1 MSNLRWSFG
10 RPGMTDLT
18 SLTLAEASERLQ
30 ERSVSA
36 VELMEA
42 TLRRIEATEPLIHA
56 FAWRDADAAMD
67 AARRADES
75 RVNGLANG
83 PLHGIPVGVK
93 DLLYTKD
100 IPTEAGSRVLTG
112 FVPTHDATVVRKL
125 RDAGAIVVGKTVTHE
140 FAYGQNVPE
149 TRNPWQ
155 LDSYP
160 GGSSAGSGA
169 AVAARSLFAAI
180 GTDTGGSVRTPSAVN
195 GIVGLKPTYGLVSRN
210 GCVPMSTSLDHIG
223 PMTRTVLDTAI
234 LLEAIVG
241 FDAGDPASLR
251 SPVVDYR
258 SGLGAGIRGMR
269 IGIDTG
275 YFFYD
280 KVQAPV
286 RKAVET
292 AIDVLVS
299 LGAVRVDISIPELEW
314 STTVGNVT
322 TEVDMS
328 TWHRQLLRSKG
339 GHYHPG
345 TRLMLEL
352 GELIP
357 GTHYVLAQQARTR
370 IRGAV
375 RRTFAEHRL
384 DALLGPT
391 IPVTAPRLDDLSVDL
406 VDEAADGGLATLVH
420 HEYPANVT
428 GLPALSVPCGFS
440 EAGLP
445 IGFQAIG
452 KPLHEMTLLRLGHA
466 YQGATPWHTMQ
477 PDLVATQP
485 VGGSR

>member
-1 MSNLRWSFG
+1 
-10 RPGMTDLT
+10 MTDLT
-18 SLTLAEASERLQ
+18 SLTLAEASARLQ
-30 ERSVSA
+30 ERTVSA

-56 FAWRDADAAMD
+56 FAWRDGDAAMD
-67 AARRADES
+67 AARKCDVTRM
-75 RVNGLANG
+75 NGSAHG
-83 PLHGIPVGVK
+83 MLHGIPIGVK

-100 IPTEAGSRVLTG
+100 IPTEAGSRVLEG
-112 FVPTHDATVVRKL
+112 FRPAHDATVVRKL
-125 RDAGAIVVGKTVTHE
+125 RDAGAIIVGKTVTHE

-195 GIVGLKPTYGLVSRN
+195 GIVGLKPTYGLVSRH

-234 LLEAIVG
+234 LLAAIVG
-241 FDAGDPASLR
+241 FDANDPASLR
-251 SPVVDYR
+251 SPAVDYH
-258 SGLGAGIRGMR
+258 SELDAGIRGMR

-275 YFFYD
+275 YFLYD

-292 AIDVLVS
+292 AIELLVS
-299 LGAVRVDISIPELEW
+299 LGAERIEVSIPELEW

-328 TWHRQLLRSKG
+328 AWHRRLLRSKR
-339 GHYHPG
+339 GHYDPG

-357 GTHYVLAQQARTR
+357 ASHYVLAQQVRTR

-391 IPVTAPRLDDLSVDL
+391 IPVTAPRLDELSVDL
-406 VDEAADGGLATLVH
+406 VDEVAEGGLSTLVH
-420 HEYPANVT
+420 HEYPANIT

-445 IGFQAIG
+445 IGFQVIG
-452 KPLHEMTLLRLGHA
+452 QPLHERTLLRLGYA
-466 YQGATPWHTMQ
+466 YQAATAWHTRQ
-477 PDLVATQP
+477 PDLST
-485 VGGSR
+485 VGPMAGAR